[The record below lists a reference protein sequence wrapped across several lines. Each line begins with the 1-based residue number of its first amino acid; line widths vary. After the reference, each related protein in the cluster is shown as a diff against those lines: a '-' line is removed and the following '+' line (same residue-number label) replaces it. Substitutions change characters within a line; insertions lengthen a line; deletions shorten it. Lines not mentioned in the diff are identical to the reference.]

1 MVSSGQPSVENGQ
14 RPLLNHVSK
23 MSLSRV
29 RSAAGR
35 AQTSQASGP
44 SISAD
49 TVACPSGQY
58 QAGIRCPHHS
68 WRLTFQSRI
77 SVSQCSQTFSNR
89 SGMIRV
95 RPLLVAASA
104 FVGDLVES
112 MFKRDLDLKDF
123 GALLPGHGGFF
134 DRFDGL
140 LFSLPV
146 VFFLAVQLNY
156 FAS

>member
-1 MVSSGQPSVENGQ
+1 MGDPWNAKHGVFLG
-14 RPLLNHVSK
+14 
-23 MSLSRV
+23 
-29 RSAAGR
+29 
-35 AQTSQASGP
+35 
-44 SISAD
+44 
-49 TVACPSGQY
+49 
-58 QAGIRCPHHS
+58 
-68 WRLTFQSRI
+68 
-77 SVSQCSQTFSNR
+77 
-89 SGMIRV
+89 
-95 RPLLVAASA
+95 LLVAASA